1 MYEWLVAHLPRGVA
15 NLVAVVWYA
24 ALLALIYALWTA
36 PQAAFRYVQL

>member
-1 MYEWLVAHLPRGVA
+1 MYAWLAERLPRPLA
-15 NLVAVVWYA
+15 NALAVVWYA